1 MRLLPQSSSSP
12 DRRAS
17 SADTG
22 SDGAPASAAGTRP
35 EAVSAPAGGA
45 TILIVDDNEDCRVAL
60 RALLESLGHVVH
72 EAEDGES
79 AVDLARSLGPDLIL
93 MDIMMPGMDGLEA
106 TRRIRSLRNLGPT
119 RIVAVSAME
128 GARQASLSAGC
139 DDCIV
144 KPIDMARL
152 DEMVSGWLRGA

>member
-1 MRLLPQSSSSP
+1 MRLSPQSSSP
-12 DRRAS
+12 GEARAS

-22 SDGAPASAAGTRP
+22 SRASSGRTQASPESATADG
-35 EAVSAPAGGA
+35 GGA

-60 RALLESLGHVVH
+60 RALLESLGYVVH
-72 EAEDGES
+72 EAEDGET
-79 AVDLARSLGPDLIL
+79 AVDVAGTIGPDLIL

-106 TRRIRSLRNLGPT
+106 TRKIRSLHDLGPT

-152 DEMVSGWLRGA
+152 DEMVTGWLGGD